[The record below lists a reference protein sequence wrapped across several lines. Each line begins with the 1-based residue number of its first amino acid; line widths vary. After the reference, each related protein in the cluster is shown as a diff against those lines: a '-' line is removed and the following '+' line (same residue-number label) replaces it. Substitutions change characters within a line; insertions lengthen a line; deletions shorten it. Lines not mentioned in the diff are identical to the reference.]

1 MMHRNFAAPI
11 AVLAGAF
18 AMAFCSSA
26 SAQLL
31 VQDDF
36 TKASD
41 ANSWKTFNGACLT
54 AGDGT
59 GSIPACVGLPYY
71 AGQTLYGG
79 NSGTLPDPV
88 GSGALR
94 FTNGNNSG
102 SGFAN
107 GYNQAGSAISNFTF
121 PTGAGIQITFK
132 TVTYRGNS
140 GGAGRDGA
148 DGISFFLMD
157 GTFPPYDT
165 GAFGG
170 SLGYTCS
177 NANNDPT
184 TRPVDGTTRGY
195 DGLRGGYLGLGIDE
209 YGNFLNGVVNT
220 LGETGTTATGDNT
233 ASGGGYQPGRIG
245 LRGAGSVSWAALNAL
260 DNVRYPT
267 SLTGPQKAAA
277 VRNTCRTGVIWDYS
291 NAASPLP
298 TATAVPDYNA
308 IPGAYNVLSGVTIAA
323 EGALKRGNANPIT
336 YNLKITQDGL
346 LSLSYSTG
354 GTYLPVIT
362 KQSITASNGAL
373 PSSFRFGFAGS
384 TGGST
389 NIHEIM
395 CFQATPA
402 DLASTSVSVNA
413 KEATK
418 IASGTQA
425 YLAYYFPTNWTGA
438 LTASDLLFNSTTQT
452 VSISATA
459 NWDASC
465 NLTGVPTGK
474 TCATTGAAG
483 GTAAQA
489 FGSRAILTWNGT
501 AGIPFRFTS
510 LTTNQKNAIDQG
522 DASQNSNRVDYLRG
536 DRSNEINTSGV
547 GLFRA
552 RDNVLGDIIDS
563 SPTWVGPPNS
573 PYTSIWTDLIHTSAT
588 PAENSATQSYTQFVT
603 SSQTRLNVVYSGAND
618 GLLHGFR
625 SGSFDSSGA
634 YVSALNDGQ
643 EVLAYMPNTVLNSIH
658 NSSDGTLDYASSQYS
673 HNFYVDAMPDQDDL
687 FYGGM
692 WHTWVVGG
700 LGPGGAALYALDVTD
715 PTTFSEANASSIV
728 VGEWNSTN
736 ITCTNVS
743 NCNRNLGNTYGVP
756 VIRRLHNGAWAVIFG
771 NGYGST
777 NGDAGIFIMT
787 VDPST
792 AAKTFYYLSTGTSG
806 SNGIA
811 YVSPADLDGDHV
823 TDYVY
828 AGDLL
833 GNVWR
838 FDLTDTNPASWAVG
852 STPVF
857 TVSPARPI
865 TTKLLLAIVP
875 QTSGPPRLM
884 VDFGTGQKIPQTTTS
899 SATYA
904 SGAQNLYGIW
914 DWNMAAWNVLT
925 GSSTRL
931 ASLTAPQTVTS
942 SNLQAQSFTAAASGV
957 RDVSAS
963 AVCWS
968 GSTACSTGNT
978 QFGWILPLPATS
990 EQVIF
995 NPLLYQDAFVVNTT
1009 IPANNSPVSCQAN
1022 IDTGYTVAVSV
1033 GTGGL
1038 IPSFFKNYSDTSAAA
1053 SQTNGTGT
1061 PFMVMAGGQSF
1072 LLTQSLGQ
1080 GNTSGPIGCPVG
1092 ALYCSGQTA
1101 TIGPKG
1107 RRLTWIQRR

>member
-1 MMHRNFAAPI
+1 MMHRNLAAPI

-31 VQDDF
+31 IQDDF
-36 TKASD
+36 TKGSD

-54 AGDGT
+54 AGNGT
-59 GSIPACVGLPYY
+59 GTIPACVGLPYY
-71 AGQTLYGG
+71 AGQTLWGG

-94 FTNGNNSG
+94 FTNGNNTG

-107 GYNQAGSAISNFTF
+107 GYNQAGSVISNFTF

-140 GGAGRDGA
+140 GGAGGDGA

-157 GTFPPYDT
+157 GAYPPYDT

-184 TRPVDGTTRGY
+184 VRSDGTTRGY
-195 DGLRGGYLGLGIDE
+195 DGLAGGYLGLGIDE

-220 LGETGTTATGDNT
+220 LGEAGTTASGDNT

-245 LRGAGSVSWAALNAL
+245 LRGAGSISWGALNAL
-260 DNVRYPT
+260 DSVHYPS
-267 SLTGPQKAAA
+267 SLTGAQKAAA

-291 NAASPLP
+291 NPASPLP
-298 TATAVPDYNA
+298 TATTVPDYNA

-323 EGALKRGNANPIT
+323 ESALTRGAANPIT

-346 LSLSYSTG
+346 LSLSYSLG
-354 GTYLPVIT
+354 GTYLPIIT

-373 PSSFRFGFAGS
+373 PTAFRFGFAGS

-395 CFQATPA
+395 CFQASPA
-402 DLASTSVSVNA
+402 DLASTSIGVNA

-425 YLAYYFPTNWTGA
+425 YLAYYFPANWTGA
-438 LTASDLLFNSTTQT
+438 LTASDLLFDSTTQT
-452 VSISATA
+452 VSISAIA

-465 NLTGVPTGK
+465 NLTGVPTGS

-489 FGSRAILTWNGT
+489 FGTRRILTYNG
-501 AGIPFRFTS
+501 AGGIPFRFASFTTS
-510 LTTNQKNAIDQG
+510 MKNAIDAG
-522 DASQNSNRVDYLRG
+522 DATQNNKRVNYLRG
-536 DRSNEINTSGV
+536 DTSNEINSAGV

-552 RDNVLGDIIDS
+552 RDGILGDIIDS

-573 PYTSIWTDLIHTSAT
+573 PYTSVWTDLIHTGTT

-603 SSQTRLNVVYSGAND
+603 SKQTRLNVVYSGAND

-625 SGSFDSSGA
+625 SGSFDSSGNF
-634 YVSALNDGQ
+634 VSTLNDGQ
-643 EVLAYMPNTVLNSIH
+643 EVLAYMPGAVVKTIH
-658 NSSDGTLDYASSQYS
+658 NSVDGTLDYASSQYS
-673 HNFYVDAMPDQDDL
+673 HNFFVDATPDQDDL
-687 FYGGM
+687 FYGGT
-692 WHTWVVGG
+692 WHTWLVGG

-715 PTTFSEANASSIV
+715 PTTFSEANAASLV
-728 VGEWNSTN
+728 VGEWTSTN
-736 ITCTNVS
+736 VNCTNVS

-756 VIRRLHNGAWAVIFG
+756 VIRRLHNGSWAVIFG

-787 VDPST
+787 VNPST

-806 SNGIA
+806 SNGIS
-811 YVSPADLDGDHV
+811 YVAPADLDGDHI

-838 FDLTDTNPASWAVG
+838 FDLTSTNPSSWAVG
-852 STPVF
+852 ASPLF
-857 TVSPARPI
+857 TVSPAQPI
-865 TTKLLLAIVP
+865 TTKLLLALVP

-884 VDFGTGQKIPQTTTS
+884 VDFGTGRKIPQTNTS
-899 SATYA
+899 PATFA
-904 SGAQNLYGIW
+904 SGAQSLYGVW
-914 DWNMAAWNVLT
+914 DWNMASWNAQAGT
-925 GSSTRL
+925 ATQL
-931 ASLTAPQTVTS
+931 ASLAAPQTVTV
-942 SNLQAQSFTAAASGV
+942 SNLQAQTFSSPTPDS
-957 RDVSAS
+957 RDVTANTI
-963 AVCWS
+963 CWK
-968 GSTACSTGNT
+968 GSTTCSTGNT
-978 QFGWILPLPATS
+978 QFGWVLGLPATN

-995 NPLLYQDAFVVNTT
+995 NPLLFQNAFIVNTT
-1009 IPANNSPVSCQAN
+1009 IPANNSPVSCQTN
-1022 IDTGYTVAVSV
+1022 TDTGFTVAVSV
-1033 GTGGL
+1033 STGGL
-1038 IPSFFKNYSDTSAAA
+1038 LSGFFKNYSDTSAAA
-1053 SQTNGTGT
+1053 SLTNGTGT
-1061 PFMVMAGGQSF
+1061 PFMVMAGGQSY
-1072 LLTQSLGQ
+1072 LLTQSIGQ
-1080 GNTSGPIGCPVG
+1080 GSSTGPIGCPPG
-1092 ALYCSGQTA
+1092 ALYCSGQTK
-1101 TIGPKG
+1101 TVGPTG